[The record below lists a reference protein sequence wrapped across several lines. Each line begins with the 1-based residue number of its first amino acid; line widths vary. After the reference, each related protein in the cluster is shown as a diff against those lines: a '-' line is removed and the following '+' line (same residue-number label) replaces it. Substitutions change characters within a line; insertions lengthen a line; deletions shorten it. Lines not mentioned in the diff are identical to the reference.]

1 VVAKEVA
8 VDAINPRGTAAA
20 TNPTDDI
27 LVFKGISKSFPG
39 VQALDKVSFSIKRG
53 EIHTVAGEN
62 GAGKSTL
69 MKILSGWYP
78 PSEGE
83 VIFKGAPVKITDPQA
98 ALSLGMATV
107 YQELMLCENLSV
119 VENIYLGRELRTGGG
134 VDWRQMHRR
143 ASELLCSFNVSIDT
157 RALVKNLPIAQRQIV
172 EIAKAVNMNTEVLIL
187 DEPTSSLTVKE
198 TRILFENLRAFK
210 QKGMTIIFISHR
222 LEEVFEVTDRISVL
236 RDGRYLGTYVA
247 SETTPKAIVSLI
259 AGKELLKEISAAESR
274 ECVKPEVVL
283 EVRGL
288 SRGRYF
294 RDVSFSLHKGEL
306 LGFYGLQ
313 GAGRTELMQTIFA
326 MYRNDTGEILL
337 DGAPT
342 KVGNPREAI
351 QAGFAFI
358 PEDRRRQGLFSS
370 MDVKDNVAVIH
381 GKKISLF
388 TFVQVRKMAAIAR
401 EYVDRL
407 SIKVTGLSQRVKNLS
422 GGNQQKV
429 IIGRSLSTLPRILIM
444 DEPTRGIDVGAKA
457 EIYKILRGL
466 KNDEH
471 KAIIMVS
478 SELEEVVA
486 ECDRVIVM
494 YQGRISGE
502 ASGAGI
508 TKERILHLAFGGA
521 DQKAGQNATE
531 YRGRAAASAADER
544 SACT

>member
-1 VVAKEVA
+1 
-8 VDAINPRGTAAA
+8 
-20 TNPTDDI
+20 
-27 LVFKGISKSFPG
+27 
-39 VQALDKVSFSIKRG
+39 
-53 EIHTVAGEN
+53 
-62 GAGKSTL
+62 
-69 MKILSGWYP
+69 
-78 PSEGE
+78 
-83 VIFKGAPVKITDPQA
+83 
-98 ALSLGMATV
+98 
-107 YQELMLCENLSV
+107 
-119 VENIYLGRELRTGGG
+119 
-134 VDWRQMHRR
+134 
-143 ASELLCSFNVSIDT
+143 
-157 RALVKNLPIAQRQIV
+157 
-172 EIAKAVNMNTEVLIL
+172 VNMNTDVLIL

-247 SETTPKAIVSLI
+247 AETTPKAIVSLI
-259 AGKELLKEISAAESR
+259 AGKELLKEISANENR
-274 ECVKPEVVL
+274 EGVKPEVVL
-283 EVRGL
+283 EIKGL

-326 MYRNDTGEILL
+326 MYRHDTGEIFL

-342 KVGNPREAI
+342 RVGNPREAI

-381 GKKISLF
+381 GKKISMF
-388 TFVQVRKMAAIAR
+388 TFVQARKMAAIALQ
-401 EYVDRL
+401 YVARL

-502 ASGAGI
+502 ASGAAI
-508 TKERILHLAFGGA
+508 TKERILHLAFGG

-531 YRGRAAASAADER
+531 GR